1 MQQLSGKASSETT
14 MYGCAEQQQ
23 PGMLGFVPRQALCT
37 LLLCF
42 CMGIEQVM
50 LRESY
55 STHPGCSCSR
65 QHSPLTADV
74 DQSCSVSLTGAL
86 SHPTHPPE
94 APLPLRASTEYILH
108 YISRYLC
115 VIDVVLQHYNA
126 YASMF
131 HTWLSTW
138 LTVSHMLLHGHSAV
152 CIVV

>member
-1 MQQLSGKASSETT
+1 VYVL
-14 MYGCAEQQQ
+14 Y
-23 PGMLGFVPRQALCT
+23 
-37 LLLCF
+37 F

-108 YISRYLC
+108 YITRYLC
-115 VIDVVLQHYNA
+115 VIDMLYMLCCTTTLQCICLNVPHLA
-126 YASMF
+126 LKLADS
-131 HTWLSTW
+131 
-138 LTVSHMLLHGHSAV
+138 VSHAPTRTQCCVHCGLNTGSAKGKPCQKSINRAVSLWQHAGHV
-152 CIVV
+152 